1 MNRRFDGAITTAD
14 EPRDSSAPPPPDRPR
29 RPILLEIASAILIV
43 GGMTSLVGSCSAV
56 IYPEV
61 EAPPT
66 SPLLAVFLSVNLM
79 TIIVGLLVRAGRAW
93 ILCINVVAIALFLEL
108 TALTTGSAVAL
119 LFVVLEVV
127 VLFALFRHRWWFEW
141 QPPQEE
147 GR

>member
-1 MNRRFDGAITTAD
+1 MSRRFDGAITTPD
-14 EPRDSSAPPPPDRPR
+14 EPRDSSTPPPPDRPR

-56 IYPEV
+56 IYPQI

-66 SPLLAVFLSVNLM
+66 SPLLAVFLAINLL

-93 ILCINVVAIALFLEL
+93 ILCINVVAVALFLEL

-119 LFVVLEVV
+119 LFVVLEAV
-127 VLFALFRHRWWFEW
+127 VLYALFRHRWWFDW
-141 QPPQEE
+141 RPPEE
-147 GR
+147 ERR